1 MSTFNIVTQKLT
13 LDTDSGRLNNNTV
26 IVIDNYGRRVVF
38 YEKFLTSGLTDF
50 SPTDSFIS
58 WSSPF
63 TINVPAGSGSINGI
77 SVSWSATTVFSTPNA
92 YQLLYVSNSGTV
104 SIINTWDMVL
114 FKDAI
119 VLAMV
124 YSGSSEITFLERWEK
139 TGKYIFVK
147 MQTAPGIWDNKEY
160 VLNVGEQP
168 KAFINPSGKI
178 YLSYIKDSSAFVR
191 IIDFSDPLTLSYLPH
206 TLVTSNMT
214 QINMN
219 PYPQSSLG
227 TSLSVGHEGVVAA
240 PQGVDLYPF
249 AYYGVGYRKVLG
261 VYQPFMYLPYLT
273 GSYLAYVNFP
283 YYVEFFSYVGGSY
296 ILIASIP
303 IYDLLTDLS
312 SLNRWFQWT
321 YGNGT
326 FYVGVRINN
335 KLINTPY
342 TTLPANYGTFKI
354 FDPFELQTFPD
365 ATHISDEIIERPTNV
380 GLGLGHEGI
389 IEKTAEFELTKDY
402 ETDNKDISLSSG
414 YEGIVEKTSEFESIK
429 DYETDSKDMGLS
441 VGNIG
446 VITIVTT

>member
-1 MSTFNIVTQKLT
+1 MCAFNVSTQKLT
-13 LDTDSGRLNNNTV
+13 LDTDPGRTNNNTA
-26 IVIDNYGRRVVF
+26 IVIDSSGRRVIF
-38 YEKFLTSGLTDF
+38 YEKFITSGLTDY
-50 SPTDSFIS
+50 SPTNSFVS

-63 TINVPAGSGSINGI
+63 TIHVPAGSGSIN
-77 SVSWSATTVFSTPNA
+77 SVPVSWFALDVFATPNT
-92 YQLLYVSNSGTV
+92 YQLLYVSNTGVV
-104 SIINTWDMVL
+104 SITDTWDMNL
-114 FKDAI
+114 YKNAI
-119 VLAMV
+119 ILALV
-124 YSGSSEITFLERWEK
+124 YSGSGEITFLERWEK
-139 TGKYIFVK
+139 TGTYIFLRA
-147 MQTAPGIWDNKEY
+147 QTSPGVWDSKEY
-160 VLNVGEQP
+160 TLNVGEQP
-168 KAFINPSGKI
+168 KAFIDVTGKI
-178 YLSYIKDSSAFVR
+178 YLSYLKDSAVFVR

-206 TLVTSNMT
+206 TIVSAGML

-219 PYPQSSLG
+219 PYPQSSLSM
-227 TSLSVGHEGVVAA
+227 SLGSGYEGVVTA

-273 GSYLAYVNFP
+273 GSYIPYVNYP
-283 YYVEFFSYVGGSY
+283 YYVEFFSYSGSY
-296 ILIASIP
+296 ILVASLP
-303 IYDLLTDLS
+303 VYDLLTDLS

-326 FYVGVRINN
+326 FYVGVRVNN

-342 TTLPANYGTFKI
+342 TTLPANYGTFKV

-402 ETDNKDISLSSG
+402 ETDNKDISFSSG

-429 DYETDSKDMGLS
+429 DYETDSKDIGLS
-441 VGNIG
+441 VGNLGI
-446 VITIVTT
+446 ITVSS